1 MAGNE
6 AGSPTREKTMTDTTK
21 AKRRPDF
28 TAYFVPDR
36 ENANWV
42 PIGAAWAHRDGE
54 GFSLKLDLL
63 PNTAGRFVLRSAK
76 TEAAKETSGQPGG
89 EGAP

>member
-1 MAGNE
+1 MAGDE

-36 ENANWV
+36 ENAGWV
-42 PIGAAWAHRDGE
+42 AIGAAWSHADGE

-63 PNTAGRFVLRSAK
+63 PNTAGRFVLRSGKAA
-76 TEAAKETSGQPGG
+76 AAKEASEQPV
-89 EGAP
+89 E

>member
-1 MAGNE
+1 
-6 AGSPTREKTMTDTTK
+6 MTDTTK
-21 AKRRPDF
+21 KRRPDF

-42 PIGAAWAHRDGE
+42 PIGAAWSHRDGE

-63 PNTAGRFVLRSAK
+63 PNTAGSFVLRSAK
-76 TEAAKETSGQPGG
+76 GDASKEPSGQPAR
-89 EGAP
+89 ESAP

>member
-6 AGSPTREKTMTDTTK
+6 AGPPTQEKTMTDTTK

-36 ENANWV
+36 ENASWV
-42 PIGAAWAHRDGE
+42 AIGAAWAHRDGE

-63 PNTAGRFVLRSAK
+63 PNTAGRFVLRSIKA
-76 TEAAKETSGQPGG
+76 EAVSDPSG
-89 EGAP
+89 